1 MTEEKRK
8 PGRPKKNPEATV
20 EKKPEVASTNGPT
33 YEELLNIIQQMNNE
47 IQTLK
52 AGSNAP
58 QQQASGNEAMTEVL
72 SKLVN
77 RRADEEVVLVHNFEN
92 LGGLSTHLELTGL
105 VIDFYYAGEQ
115 RLLNWQ
121 QFEECVSKYR
131 RLFRERYLLLGQD
144 HADLAAKYGIPCVEG
159 GKKTLDHNT
168 LLDLYKLPVNELEAY
183 INSLNDEDKE
193 IVFTFWVGKCYTK
206 EPGFYDRQKVEM
218 LNRISD
224 NRMENLI
231 AYMNGDYL
239 REK

>member
-52 AGSNAP
+52 AGNNAP
-58 QQQASGNEAMTEVL
+58 QQQASGNDTMAEVL

-92 LGGLSTHLELTGL
+92 VGGLTTHLELTGL
-105 VIDFYYAGEQ
+105 TVDFYNAGEQ

-131 RLFRERYLLLGQD
+131 KLFNRRIILLGED
-144 HADLAAKYGIPCVEG
+144 YAELAGKYNIPCVESG
-159 GKKTLDHNT
+159 YKPLNHNT
-168 LLDLYKLPVNELEAY
+168 LTTLHTLSVNDLENY
-183 INSLNDEDKE
+183 ITSLNEEDRE
-193 IVFTFWVGKCYTK
+193 IVYSFWVGKCYTK